1 MPVVWHD
8 AKGEKPGRNAVER
21 LSEHFLERAKI
32 AGIEENAY
40 TADRAV
46 KHMKNETVSLVEGAP
61 RHYGSPPR

>member
-32 AGIEENAY
+32 AGIEENAKMR
-40 TADRAV
+40 TRRT
-46 KHMKNETVSLVEGAP
+46 ERLST
-61 RHYGSPPR
+61 